1 MTRSIPWLRVSVEGV
16 VIVASILLAFG
27 IDAWWARIESH
38 RNALAELGTV
48 SEEVHEARTQ
58 LQDLVRWRERERS
71 AALAVQTRLEG
82 VSPDN
87 PIALPDTLF
96 ALSFGMRLVTDAPTR
111 ATDAFIT
118 SGHIDE
124 VEDFEL
130 RQALLSWTSSLTDLR
145 DDEVRF
151 GAVQDQLQEDFYDRM
166 EIAGSIGQGLLQFL
180 APTFLAGPL
189 APVASPGDEV
199 LAEYPTR
206 ARNFLAQWAGT
217 LQLLSRESSALLD
230 QADELIGLIEREI
243 AVPQD

>member
-16 VIVASILLAFG
+16 VIVGSILLAFG
-27 IDAWWARIESH
+27 IEAWWARIESH

-48 SEEVHEARTQ
+48 FEEVHEARTQ
-58 LQDLVRWRERERS
+58 LQDVVRWRERERS
-71 AALAVQTRLEG
+71 AALSVQARLEG

-96 ALSFGMRLVTDAPTR
+96 ALSFGMKLGTDAPTR

-151 GAVQDQLQEDFYDRM
+151 GAVQDQLMEDFYDRM
-166 EIAGSIGQGLLQFL
+166 VITVMGLLV
-180 APTFLAGPL
+180 PTFLAGPL

-199 LAEYPTR
+199 LAEYPIR

-217 LQLLSRESSALLD
+217 LQLLSRESSALLG
-230 QADELIGLIEREI
+230 QADELIGLIERELSKY
-243 AVPQD
+243 AT

>member
-16 VIVASILLAFG
+16 VIVGSILLAFG
-27 IDAWWARIESH
+27 IEAWWARIESH

-48 SEEVHEARTQ
+48 FEEVHEARTQ
-58 LQDLVRWRERERS
+58 LQDVVRWRERERS
-71 AALAVQTRLEG
+71 AALSVQARLEG

-96 ALSFGMRLVTDAPTR
+96 ALSFGMKLVTDAPTR

-151 GAVQDQLQEDFYDRM
+151 GAVQDQLMEDFYDRM
-166 EIAGSIGQGLLQFL
+166 VITVMGLLV
-180 APTFLAGPL
+180 PTFLAGPL

-199 LAEYPTR
+199 LAEYPIR

-217 LQLLSRESSALLD
+217 LQLLSRESSALLG
-230 QADELIGLIEREI
+230 QADELIGLIERELSKS
-243 AVPQD
+243 AT

>member
-16 VIVASILLAFG
+16 VIVGSILLAFG

-58 LQDLVRWRERERS
+58 LQDLVRWRERS
-71 AALAVQTRLEG
+71 AALSVQARLEG

-96 ALSFGMRLVTDAPTR
+96 ALSFGMKLVTDAPTR

-151 GAVQDQLQEDFYDRM
+151 GAVQDQLMEDFYDRM
-166 EIAGSIGQGLLQFL
+166 VITVMGLLV
-180 APTFLAGPL
+180 PTFLAGPL

-199 LAEYPTR
+199 LAEYPIR

-243 AVPQD
+243 AVPRD

>member
-48 SEEVHEARTQ
+48 FEEVHEARTQ

-96 ALSFGMRLVTDAPTR
+96 ALSFGMQLVTDAPTR

-151 GAVQDQLQEDFYDRM
+151 GAVQNQLMEDFYDRM
-166 EIAGSIGQGLLQFL
+166 FMTGTMSFMVPI
-180 APTFLAGPL
+180 FLAGPL

>member
-16 VIVASILLAFG
+16 VIVGSILLAFG
-27 IDAWWARIESH
+27 IEAWWARIESH

-48 SEEVHEARTQ
+48 FEEVHEARTQ
-58 LQDLVRWRERERS
+58 LQDVVRWRERERS
-71 AALAVQTRLEG
+71 AALSVQARLEG

-96 ALSFGMRLVTDAPTR
+96 ALSFGMKLVTDAPTR

-151 GAVQDQLQEDFYDRM
+151 GAVQDQLMEDFYDRM
-166 EIAGSIGQGLLQFL
+166 VITVMGLLV
-180 APTFLAGPL
+180 PTFLAGPL

-199 LAEYPTR
+199 LAEYPIR

-217 LQLLSRESSALLD
+217 LQLLSRESSALLG
-230 QADELIGLIEREI
+230 QADELNGLIERELSKS
-243 AVPQD
+243 AT

>member
-48 SEEVHEARTQ
+48 FEEVHEARTQ

-87 PIALPDTLF
+87 PITLPDTLF
-96 ALSFGMRLVTDAPTR
+96 ALSFGMKLVTDAPTR

-151 GAVQDQLQEDFYDRM
+151 GAVQNQLMEDFYDRM
-166 EIAGSIGQGLLQFL
+166 FMTGTMSFMVPI
-180 APTFLAGPL
+180 FLAGPL

>member
-96 ALSFGMRLVTDAPTR
+96 ALSFGMKLVTDAPTR

-151 GAVQDQLQEDFYDRM
+151 GAVQNQLMEDFYDRM
-166 EIAGSIGQGLLQFL
+166 FMTGTMSFMVPI
-180 APTFLAGPL
+180 FLAGPL

-199 LAEYPTR
+199 LAEYPIR

-230 QADELIGLIEREI
+230 QADELIGLIERELSKP
-243 AVPQD
+243 AT

>member
-16 VIVASILLAFG
+16 VIVGSILLAFG
-27 IDAWWARIESH
+27 IEAWWARIESH

-58 LQDLVRWRERERS
+58 LQDLVRWRERS

-96 ALSFGMRLVTDAPTR
+96 ALSFGMKLVTDAPTR

-151 GAVQDQLQEDFYDRM
+151 GAVQDQLMEDFYDRM
-166 EIAGSIGQGLLQFL
+166 VITVMGLLV
-180 APTFLAGPL
+180 PTFLAGPL

-199 LAEYPTR
+199 LAEYPIR

-243 AVPQD
+243 AVPRD

>member
-16 VIVASILLAFG
+16 VIVGSILLAFG
-27 IDAWWARIESH
+27 IEAWWARIESH

-48 SEEVHEARTQ
+48 FEEVHEARTQ
-58 LQDLVRWRERERS
+58 LQDVVRWRERERS
-71 AALAVQTRLEG
+71 AALSVQARLEG

-96 ALSFGMRLVTDAPTR
+96 ALSFGMKLVTDAPTR

-151 GAVQDQLQEDFYDRM
+151 GAVQDQLMEDFYDRM
-166 EIAGSIGQGLLQFL
+166 VITVMGLLVP
-180 APTFLAGPL
+180 AFLAGPL

-199 LAEYPTR
+199 LAEYPIR

-217 LQLLSRESSALLD
+217 LQLLSRESSALLG
-230 QADELIGLIEREI
+230 QADELIGLIERELSKS
-243 AVPQD
+243 AT

>member
-16 VIVASILLAFG
+16 VIVGSILLAFG
-27 IDAWWARIESH
+27 IEAWWARIESH

-48 SEEVHEARTQ
+48 FEEVHEARTQ
-58 LQDLVRWRERERS
+58 LQDVVRWRERERS
-71 AALAVQTRLEG
+71 AALSVQARLEG

-96 ALSFGMRLVTDAPTR
+96 ALSFGMKLVTDASTR

-151 GAVQDQLQEDFYDRM
+151 GAVQDQLMEDFYDRM
-166 EIAGSIGQGLLQFL
+166 VITVMGLLV
-180 APTFLAGPL
+180 PTFLAGPL

-199 LAEYPTR
+199 LAEYPIR

-217 LQLLSRESSALLD
+217 LQLLSRESSALLG
-230 QADELIGLIEREI
+230 QADELIGLIERELSKS
-243 AVPQD
+243 AT

>member
-1 MTRSIPWLRVSVEGV
+1 MTRSIPWLRVSEEGV
-16 VIVASILLAFG
+16 VIVGSILLAFG
-27 IDAWWARIESH
+27 IEAWWARIESH
-38 RNALAELGTV
+38 RNALAELSTV
-48 SEEVHEARTQ
+48 FEEVHEARTQ
-58 LQDLVRWRERERS
+58 LQDVVRWRERERS
-71 AALAVQTRLEG
+71 AALSVQARLEG

-96 ALSFGMRLVTDAPTR
+96 ALSFGMKLVTDAPTR

-151 GAVQDQLQEDFYDRM
+151 GAVQDQLMEDFYDRM
-166 EIAGSIGQGLLQFL
+166 VITVMGLLV
-180 APTFLAGPL
+180 PTFLAGPL

-199 LAEYPTR
+199 LAEYPIR

-217 LQLLSRESSALLD
+217 LQLLSRESSAVLG
-230 QADELIGLIEREI
+230 QADELIGLIERELSKS
-243 AVPQD
+243 AT

>member
-1 MTRSIPWLRVSVEGV
+1 MTRYIPWLRVSVEGV

-48 SEEVHEARTQ
+48 FEEVHEARTQ
-58 LQDLVRWRERERS
+58 LQDVVRWRERERS

-96 ALSFGMRLVTDAPTR
+96 ALSFGMKLVTDAPTR

-151 GAVQDQLQEDFYDRM
+151 GAVQDQLMEDFYDRM
-166 EIAGSIGQGLLQFL
+166 VITVMGLLV
-180 APTFLAGPL
+180 PTFLAGPL

-199 LAEYPTR
+199 LAEYPIR

-217 LQLLSRESSALLD
+217 LQLLSRESSALLG
-230 QADELIGLIEREI
+230 QADELIGLIERELSKS
-243 AVPQD
+243 AT

>member
-48 SEEVHEARTQ
+48 FEEVHEARTQ

-96 ALSFGMRLVTDAPTR
+96 ALSFGMKLVTDAPTR

-151 GAVQDQLQEDFYDRM
+151 GAVQDQLMEDFYDRM
-166 EIAGSIGQGLLQFL
+166 FVAGTLGFM

-206 ARNFLAQWAGT
+206 ARSFLAQWAGT

-243 AVPQD
+243 AVPRD